1 MDKDMDLGIDL
12 FLRGDGIVDMAE
24 RSFFETGFTEGGV
37 SHVDI
42 WSNIE
47 RN

>member
-12 FLRGDGIVDMAE
+12 FLRGDGIVDMAD
-24 RSFFETGFTEGGV
+24 RSFLE